1 MAATSCFYT
10 TAKPWLQLC
19 PLSLQRTLIGVVI
32 LQLFWGNPEQ
42 QTLDLQITTY
52 LVLCSQSVVKN
63 GRLVGPFTF
72 GRDIKK
78 KEWLSPKGRSRHLA
92 EGVVT
97 NLVDIS
103 GPRITSGESFS
114 HF

>member
-1 MAATSCFYT
+1 M
-10 TAKPWLQLC
+10 
-19 PLSLQRTLIGVVI
+19 LSYCNFFG
-32 LQLFWGNPEQ
+32 GNPEQ

-52 LVLCSQSVVKN
+52 LVLSSQSAVKN

-72 GRDIKK
+72 GRGKK
-78 KEWLSPKGRSRHLA
+78 KRKNGCLPKGRSRHLA

-97 NLVDIS
+97 NPVDIS
-103 GPRITSGESFS
+103 GPRVTSGESFS